1 MRFSSRFSRWTLMA
15 AAAIPCFAQNPVVVE
30 NDWVRV
36 VRAANI
42 PSQLSRPHVHLVNRV
57 MVHLDRGT
65 LRIDNKET
73 GVAREI
79 PFRAGEVRW
88 DPRVGLHTSENI
100 GGTAIRIVEIELK
113 DNPPRDQPAKLPAPA
128 ARFRADME
136 NGQVRILRTTLAANE
151 TLAAGALHMPAVA
164 VRLADGFTQW
174 LAENSAGLSN
184 STAQTAE
191 WVLVELK

>member
-1 MRFSSRFSRWTLMA
+1 MRFPSPAIWLVA
-15 AAAIPCFAQNPVVVE
+15 ALACPAQNPVVVE
-30 NDWVRV
+30 NGWVRV

-57 MVHLDRGT
+57 MIHLDRGT

-73 GVAREI
+73 GIAREI

-88 DPRVGLHTSENI
+88 DPRVGLHTSENT

-113 DNPPRDQPAKLPAPA
+113 DNPPRKQPVELAAPA
-128 ARFRADME
+128 ARFRTDME

-151 TLAAGALHMPAVA
+151 NLAANAIHLPAVA

-174 LAENSAGLSN
+174 LDAPSNTLSA
-184 STAQTAE
+184 TQPAE
-191 WVLVELK
+191 WILVELK